1 MPQEKKIQSKPSKIN
16 RLKKHPMEHGI
27 TRRHATRQIQVP
39 KQNMVAAEIK
49 SVISET
55 HINSPV

>member
-1 MPQEKKIQSKPSKIN
+1 
-16 RLKKHPMEHGI
+16 MEHGI